1 MSITAT
7 LPQGLTIRSP
17 RLDEVQAATDL
28 LRACEM
34 ADDGTTT
41 ITMQDLLSYWQA
53 PDVNVETDVWVV
65 VNEQGQLI
73 GYADAG
79 HRMHVTL
86 FSDVHV
92 HPDYQ
97 NRGIEEVLVRLTED
111 RLRQHIAEAP
121 ANARVTINSWVSHK
135 NTNMPHVLEEAG
147 FQKIRYSWRM
157 RIEMNEAPPAPELP
171 EGVTIR
177 TFVPGQDEHAV
188 FDADDEAFKDHWGYL
203 PMPYEQWEYWSFK
216 REGFD
221 PSLWFLA
228 VEGDRIA
235 GIALCRY
242 DNGDGWV
249 DTLGVLRP
257 WRKKGLGLALL
268 RHAFGEFWRRGTHAV
283 GLGVDALNLTGATRL
298 YTRAGMHVA
307 MQHDTYQKELR
318 PGEELSTQSVAD

>member
-1 MSITAT
+1 MSTTAT
-7 LPQGLTIRSP
+7 LPQGLTVRSP
-17 RLDEVQAATDL
+17 RLDDLQAAYEL
-28 LRACEM
+28 LRACEI
-34 ADDGTTT
+34 AEDGVSQ
-41 ITMQDLLSYWQA
+41 ITEQDLLTYWQA
-53 PDVNVETDVWVV
+53 PDVNIETDVWLVA
-65 VNEQGQLI
+65 NEQGQLVA
-73 GYADAG
+73 YADTG
-79 HRMHVTL
+79 HRLHVML
-86 FSDVHV
+86 FADIRV
-92 HPDYQ
+92 HPDYSEQ
-97 NRGIEEVLVRLTED
+97 GIEEALVRLTEE
-111 RLRQHIAEAP
+111 RQRQHIALAP
-121 ANARVTINSWVSHK
+121 ANARVTINCWVSHK
-135 NTNMPHVLEEAG
+135 NTTMPRVLEEAG

-171 EGVTIR
+171 ESVTIR
-177 TFVPGQDEHAV
+177 TFVPGQDERAV
-188 FDADDEAFKDHWGYL
+188 FDADEEAFKDHWGHL
-203 PMPYEQWEYWSFK
+203 PSTYEQFEHWTIK

-228 VEGDRIA
+228 VEGDQIA

-249 DTLGVLRP
+249 DSLGVRRP

-268 RHAFGEFWRRGTHAV
+268 RHAFGEFWRRGTPAV